1 MQIFNH
7 TGIYSVFSW
16 LPMFGNKIMYQTR
29 LAISSY
35 FISLSNL
42 KPLLKFE
49 ESAGFS
55 FIMIFIF
62 PHINRNNFNRK

>member
-1 MQIFNH
+1 MQIFNL
-7 TGIYSVFSW
+7 TCIYSVICW
-16 LPMFGNKIMYQTR
+16 LPMFGNKIINQTR
-29 LAISSY
+29 LTFRSC

-55 FIMIFIF
+55 FIMIFIL
-62 PHINRNNFNRK
+62 PQTNKK

>member
-7 TGIYSVFSW
+7 TGNYSVFCW
-16 LPMFGNKIMYQTR
+16 LPMFGNKIMNQTR
-29 LAISSY
+29 LAVSSY

-55 FIMIFIF
+55 FIMIFIL
-62 PHINRNNFNRK
+62 PQTNKK

>member
-1 MQIFNH
+1 MQIFNL
-7 TGIYSVFSW
+7 TGIYSVISW
-16 LPMFGNKIMYQTR
+16 LPMFGNKIINQTTLTFR
-29 LAISSY
+29 SY
-35 FISLSNL
+35 LMNLSNL

-62 PHINRNNFNRK
+62 PHINRDNFNKK